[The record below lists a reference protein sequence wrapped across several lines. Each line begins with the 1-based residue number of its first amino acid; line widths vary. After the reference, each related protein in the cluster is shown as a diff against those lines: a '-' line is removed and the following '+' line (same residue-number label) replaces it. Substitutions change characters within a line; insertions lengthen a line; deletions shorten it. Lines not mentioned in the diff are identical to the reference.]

1 MKDDTYNGW
10 ANYETWLWKLWLDN
24 DQSNQEYWAER
35 VRDIL
40 NSDIE
45 PQYDWETVDQ
55 LRRSLLASELEQDCD
70 DSVSELEQTSGPF
83 ADILNAGISRIDWR
97 EIAESLLDDNF
108 TNNYS

>member
-55 LRRSLLASELEQDCD
+55 LRRSMLTSELEQDCD
-70 DSVSELEQTSGPF
+70 YFL
-83 ADILNAGISRIDWR
+83 
-97 EIAESLLDDNF
+97 
-108 TNNYS
+108 

>member
-55 LRRSLLASELEQDCD
+55 LRRSMLTSELEQDCD
-70 DSVSELEQTSGPF
+70 DSVSDLEQTSGPF
-83 ADILNAGISRIDWR
+83 ADILNTGISRIDWR